1 MKRFCIIL
9 LVLMIFLCAC
19 NLKNNNIAIKN
30 TSDQEMTVSKS
41 ETDYSNLHE
50 LAKMYEKS
58 VLGRT
63 LDTDSPVI
71 FTIGVLAEFNK
82 DEDYIKDYAYTMP
95 YENTKEIASIFFCKE
110 LIAIKND
117 SVYYSFPDDD
127 NYKDII
133 LEPFEINDNG
143 EEVSVLYGR
152 FIDDEDG
159 NRRWLYP
166 VTYTMVPYILTEDEI
181 PLILSDELKAGEQQ
195 YRIKNIE
202 NITNLEYAKKI
213 YMENGYGDLVVNKTY
228 EISSPDDILEMA
240 KRVNSEIYNE
250 LNATYTLTKDIDMSN
265 VKFTPIGVNKS
276 DIYYFD
282 ERNPN
287 NIGFCGIFDGNNFT
301 ISNLNYVG
309 ESTEPNEMGEYFGF
323 FSVLGKGA
331 HVKNLNIENA
341 NIGYKGEFNNVSA
354 GILSGRM
361 LSATVENCNVSGTV
375 KGISDVGGFVGSTS
389 FYDYKIEDSNNC
401 SEIYNCKADI
411 EVFGENWVGGFIGSN
426 HRTIVTNCSVKGIVT
441 CDKITENTNM
451 PMGIGGFAGHNL
463 WAEIRNCGA
472 SVWVKTMVNA
482 SCVGSHVGLNEGDIY
497 ECFYN
502 STVSNWKPSGDSP
515 RDDLQNDV
523 VGLPNDEYY
532 KRASEN

>member
-1 MKRFCIIL
+1 MKKIFIIL
-9 LVLMIFLCAC
+9 LVLMIILCAC

-30 TSDQEMTVSKS
+30 TSDQEMAVSKPDA
-41 ETDYSNLHE
+41 DYSNMHE
-50 LAKMYEKS
+50 LANRYEKS
-58 VLGRT
+58 ASGRT
-63 LDTDSPVI
+63 LDTDSPVL
-71 FTIGVLAEFNK
+71 FTMGILAEFNK
-82 DEDYIKDYAYTMP
+82 AEDYIKDYIFTMP

-117 SVYYSFPDDD
+117 SVYHSFSDDD

-152 FIDDEDG
+152 FIDNEDG
-159 NRRWLYP
+159 SRRWLYP
-166 VTYTMVPYILTEDEI
+166 VTYTMVSYILTEDEI
-181 PLILSDELKAGEQQ
+181 PLILTDELKAGEQQ

-202 NITNLEYAKKI
+202 NITNLKYAKKI
-213 YMENGYGDLVVNKTY
+213 YMENGYGDLVVDKTY
-228 EISSPDDILEMA
+228 EISSPDDISEMA

-250 LNATYTLTKDIDMSN
+250 LNATYTLTNDIDMSN

-276 DIYYFD
+276 DIRYFD

-287 NIGFCGIFDGNNFT
+287 YIGFCGIFDGNNFT

-309 ESTEPNEMGEYFGF
+309 ESTVPNEMGNYFGF
-323 FSVLGKGA
+323 FSVLGKGS
-331 HVKNLNIENA
+331 HVKNLNIKNA
-341 NIGYKGEFNNVSA
+341 NIDYKGEFSNVSA
-354 GILSGRM
+354 GILAGRM
-361 LSATVENCNVSGTV
+361 LSATAENCNVSGTV
-375 KGISDVGGFVGSTS
+375 RGISEVGGFAGSTS
-389 FYDYKIEDSNNC
+389 FYDYKIEDRNSC
-401 SEIYNCKADI
+401 SEIYNCKADA

-441 CDKITENTNM
+441 CDKITEDTNM
-451 PMGIGGFAGHNL
+451 PIGIGGFAGHNH
-463 WAEIRNCGA
+463 WAEIWNCGA

-515 RDDLQNDV
+515 RVELQNDV
-523 VGLPNDEYY
+523 VGLPDDEYY

>member
-1 MKRFCIIL
+1 MKKIL
-9 LVLMIFLCAC
+9 FIVLVLMIFLCSC
-19 NLKNNNIAIKN
+19 NLKSNNIDIKN
-30 TSDQEMTVSKS
+30 TPDQEMTVSKP

-50 LAKMYEKS
+50 LVKMYEKL

-63 LDTDSPVI
+63 LRTDSPVF
-71 FTIGVLAEFNK
+71 FTMGILAEFNK
-82 DEDYIKDYAYTMP
+82 DEDYMKDYTFIMP
-95 YENTKEIASIFFCKE
+95 YGKTKEIASIFFSNE
-110 LIAIKND
+110 LIARKDD
-117 SVYYSFPDDD
+117 SVYYSYPDEDK
-127 NYKDII
+127 YKEII

-166 VTYTMVPYILTEDEI
+166 VTYTMVPYILTENEI
-181 PLILSDELKAGEQQ
+181 PLILSDELKAGEQR

-202 NITNLEYAKKI
+202 NIANLEYAKKI
-213 YMENGYGDLVVNKTY
+213 YTDNGYGDLVVDKKY
-228 EISSPDDILEMA
+228 EISSSDDILEMA

-250 LNATYTLTKDIDMSN
+250 MNATYTLTKDIDMSN
-265 VKFTPIGVNKS
+265 VQFTPIGVSKS

-331 HVKNLNIENA
+331 QVKNLNIENA

-354 GILSGRM
+354 GILAGNL

-375 KGISDVGGFVGSTS
+375 KGISNVGGFVGSTS
-389 FYDYKIEDSNNC
+389 FDYKTDDVC
-401 SEIYNCKADI
+401 SEIYNCKGDV
-411 EVFGENWVGGFIGSN
+411 EVYGENWIGGLIGSN
-426 HRTIVTNCSVKGIVT
+426 HRTIVANCSVKGIVT
-441 CDKITENTNM
+441 CDKITEDTNM
-451 PMGIGGFAGHNL
+451 PIGIGGFAGHNHC
-463 WAEIRNCGA
+463 AEIRNCGA

-482 SCVGSHVGLNEGDIY
+482 SCVGSNVGLNEGDIY

-502 STVSNWKPSGDSP
+502 STISNWKPSGDSP
-515 RDDLQNDV
+515 RDELQNDV

-532 KRASEN
+532 KRVSEK

>member
-1 MKRFCIIL
+1 MKKIL
-9 LVLMIFLCAC
+9 FNVLVLMIFLCSC
-19 NLKNNNIAIKN
+19 NLKSNNIAIKN

-50 LAKMYEKS
+50 LTKMYEKLE
-58 VLGRT
+58 LGRT
-63 LDTDSPVI
+63 LRTDSPVF
-71 FTIGVLAEFNK
+71 FTMGILAEFNK
-82 DEDYIKDYAYTMP
+82 DEDYMKDYIFTMP
-95 YENTKEIASIFFCKE
+95 YEKTKEIASIFFCKE
-110 LIAIKND
+110 LIARKDD
-117 SVYYSFPDDD
+117 SVYYSYPDDD
-127 NYKDII
+127 KYKDII

-166 VTYTMVPYILTEDEI
+166 VTYTVVPYIIIEDEI
-181 PLILSDELKAGEQQ
+181 PLILSDEIKAGEQR
-195 YRIKNIE
+195 YRIKSIE

-213 YMENGYGDLVVNKTY
+213 YTDNGYGDLVVHKKY
-228 EISSPDDILEMA
+228 EISSSDDILEMA

-250 LNATYTLTKDIDMSN
+250 LNATYILTKDIDMSN
-265 VKFTPIGVNKS
+265 VKFIPIGISKS
-276 DIYYFD
+276 DIYYLD

-287 NIGFCGIFDGNNFT
+287 NIGFSGIFDGNNFT

-309 ESTEPNEMGEYFGF
+309 ELTEPNELGEYFGF

-341 NIGYKGEFNNVSA
+341 NIDYKCECTNVSA
-354 GILSGRM
+354 GILAGKL
-361 LSATVENCNVSGTV
+361 LSATVENCNVSGIV
-375 KGISDVGGFVGSTS
+375 KGISYVGGLVGKAS
-389 FYDYKIEDSNNC
+389 FDYKIDDINVC
-401 SEIYNCKADI
+401 SEIYNCKGDVK
-411 EVFGENWVGGFIGSN
+411 VFGENWVGGFIGSN
-426 HRTIVTNCSVKGIVT
+426 GRTIITNCSVKGIVT
-441 CDKITENTNM
+441 CYKITEDTNM
-451 PMGIGGFAGHNL
+451 PMGIGGFVGYNC

-502 STVSNWKPSGDSP
+502 STISNWKPSGDSP
-515 RDDLQNDV
+515 RDELQNNV

-532 KRASEN
+532 KRVSEN

>member
-1 MKRFCIIL
+1 MKRIFIIL
-9 LVLMIFLCAC
+9 LVLMIFLCGC

-30 TSDQEMTVSKS
+30 TPDQEMAVSKP
-41 ETDYSNLHE
+41 ETDYSNMHE
-50 LAKMYEKS
+50 LAKRYEKL

-71 FTIGVLAEFNK
+71 FTIGILAEFNK
-82 DEDYIKDYAYTMP
+82 DEDYMKDYAFTMP
-95 YENTKEIASIFFCKE
+95 YENTKKIASVFFCKE

-127 NYKDII
+127 IYKDIT
-133 LEPFEINDNG
+133 LELFEINDNG

-152 FIDDEDG
+152 FIDEEDG

-195 YRIKNIE
+195 YRIKKIE

-213 YMENGYGDLVVNKTY
+213 YADNGYEDLVVDKTY
-228 EISSPDDILEMA
+228 EISSPDDVLAMA

-265 VKFTPIGVNKS
+265 VKFTPIGINKS

-287 NIGFCGIFDGNNFT
+287 NIGFCGIFEGNNFT

-323 FSVLGKGA
+323 FSVLGNGSL
-331 HVKNLNIENA
+331 VKNLNIENA

-354 GILSGRM
+354 GILAGRI

-375 KGISDVGGFVGSTS
+375 KGISNVGGLVGSTS
-389 FYDYKIEDSNNC
+389 FDYKTDDVC
-401 SEIYNCKADI
+401 SEIYNCKVDV
-411 EVFGENWVGGFIGSN
+411 EVFGENWIGGFIGSN
-426 HRTIVTNCSVKGIVT
+426 HRTIVANCSVKGIVT
-441 CDKITENTNM
+441 CDKITEDTNM
-451 PMGIGGFAGHNL
+451 PIAIGGFAGNNC

-472 SVWVKTMVNA
+472 CVWVKTMVNA
-482 SCVGSHVGLNEGDIY
+482 RCVGSHVGLNEGDIY
-497 ECFYN
+497 ECYYN
-502 STVSNWKPSGDSP
+502 NTVSNWKPSGDSQ
-515 RDDLQNDV
+515 RDELQNDV

-532 KRASEN
+532 KRVSEN